1 MEQLSDPSNRGRF
14 NIYQES
20 ISVVPLY
27 FAKDRPVVMRNG
39 MILLVDDDRF
49 RLLSGEQIQAKTV
62 RFRTLGC

>member
-1 MEQLSDPSNRGRF
+1 
-14 NIYQES
+14 
-20 ISVVPLY
+20 
-27 FAKDRPVVMRNG
+27 MRNG